1 MHATEKISL
10 TIGSIGVTTI
20 DRPAAA
26 PQTGPY
32 DLGYHAIAYPDFVNG
47 IVAVVII
54 FVSSSATSA
63 MVPVISEM
71 KNPADYNKAL
81 FTSQGL
87 INSSYLTFGLIVY
100 AYCGKWVASPS
111 LGVSDGILV

>member
-1 MHATEKISL
+1 
-10 TIGSIGVTTI
+10 
-20 DRPAAA
+20 
-26 PQTGPY
+26 
-32 DLGYHAIAYPDFVNG
+32 LGYHAIAHPDFVNG

-71 KNPADYNKAL
+71 KNPAHYNRAL
-81 FTSQGL
+81 FTAQGT
-87 INSSYLTFGLIVY
+87 INSSYLTFGLVVY

-111 LGVSDGILV
+111 LGVSDEYPCVVNYETPNDIYRVLALQSRRLPTALA